1 MAPVTA
7 KESDSEVENEA
18 FGANIHLAVRGC
30 DDGPPFVSCRI
41 WRGESEGGAEDRIKL
56 RNPDQE
62 LFPIPPELRQ
72 PPCDIHPVG
81 WSLKEFLDS
90 RILNQPIRL
99 GEGRENAYGAV
110 ALTTLES
117 ANPDAQCVAGLQPG
131 QISRVIAKRPE
142 GLDRAAMRA
151 RPGWANLTLEIILGV
166 LLRTYRDCLDH
177 LQTGRRQSAGQRE
190 PAFVATDRLLHAGA
204 SLLAGGRILFSGGRS

>member
-7 KESDSEVENEA
+7 KEGDSEVENEA
-18 FGANIHLAVRGC
+18 FGANIDLAVRGC
-30 DDGPPFVSCRI
+30 DDGTPFVSCRI
-41 WRGESEGGAEDRIKL
+41 WRGESERGAEDGIKL

-99 GEGRENAYGAV
+99 GEGRKNAHCAV

-117 ANPDAQCVAGLQPG
+117 ANPDAQC
-131 QISRVIAKRPE
+131 
-142 GLDRAAMRA
+142 
-151 RPGWANLTLEIILGV
+151 
-166 LLRTYRDCLDH
+166 
-177 LQTGRRQSAGQRE
+177 
-190 PAFVATDRLLHAGA
+190 A
-204 SLLAGGRILFSGGRS
+204 SDL